1 MGGIL
6 AIANQK
12 GGVGKTTTAINLAS
26 ALAMAARKV
35 LLVDF
40 DPQGNTTSGLGINR
54 AELAHH
60 VYHILINGLPIADAV
75 VPTTIKNL
83 HLLPAGRDLTGAEI
97 ELGEKPE
104 WEYALADKLRPFAA
118 DYDFVLI
125 DCPPSLGRLT
135 LNAFVAADGVLV
147 PLQCEYYAMEGLS
160 QLLETIAA
168 IREGLNPRLRPMGIV
183 LTMYDARTNLSRQVA
198 DEVKKYFPDLVFE
211 AVIPRSIRLA
221 EAPSHGIPVFLHDI
235 RSSGAGAYLDL
246 SRELL
251 QRWPAAEAEGAS
263 GHDG

>member
-1 MGGIL
+1 VERVL
-6 AIANQK
+6 CVANQK
-12 GGVGKTTTAINLAS
+12 GGVGKPTTAINLACC
-26 ALAMAARKV
+26 LAKADRRT
-35 LLVDF
+35 LLVDL
-40 DPQGNTTSGLGINR
+40 DPQCNATTGLGAEPSDDHPLVTCRPIR
-54 AELAHH
+54 EGVCPTATPALDLLPGSRHFRQAELLRRDDDGQADRLREH
-60 VYHILINGLPIADAV
+60 LIHG
-75 VPTTIKNL
+75 
-83 HLLPAGRDLTGAEI
+83 
-97 ELGEKPE
+97 
-104 WEYALADKLRPFAA
+104 FAA
-118 DYDFVLI
+118 YDFVLI

-183 LTMYDARTNLSRQVA
+183 LTMFDARTNLSRQVA

-211 AVIPRSIRLA
+211 AVIPRSVRLA

-251 QRWPAAEAEGAS
+251 QRWPAAETAPAEGAS